1 MKKGLAA
8 LAAACFLFAG
18 VGKAQAVVGIPDD
31 VPGATLLFPFFK
43 VNPDRTASSTL
54 DTLLVVTNASSF
66 NGISVHFTIW
76 TVESIHAYDFTV
88 TLTKH
93 DVFACTLYDIL
104 VSDEGCAAEGVAPAP
119 PAAAAHLE
127 TTINGRTLLAGYV
140 TADLVS
146 ADPQN
151 LDPEE
156 DNDVY
161 PFRYW
166 NILIGHEYVVD
177 LPAGSA
183 GGFNAVSIEAVDP
196 DAGHPTGLNHL
207 GVNDGFYVDDG
218 ALGGDGDFLE
228 RIDGNTGV
236 LVQTGDTADGD
247 GDDDDTY
254 DLIVRYFTSEAL
266 DIQTEL
272 WVWKETDVDSY
283 DPVLV
288 VYDEEENSHSIT
300 QPFPDEVNFVNVVD
314 IITPHVPGG
323 WFRIPMPEDEQSVA
337 HSVQLA
343 QSDDATLRWDA
354 IFPAHRQYTDYLG
367 GDGNE

>member
-1 MKKGLAA
+1 
-8 LAAACFLFAG
+8 

-43 VNPDRTASSTL
+43 VNPDRTANSTL
-54 DTLLVVTNASSF
+54 DTLLVVTNAYNS
-66 NGISVHFTIW
+66 GVTVHFTIW
-76 TVESIHAYDFTV
+76 TVESVHAYDFSV

-104 VSDEGCAAEGVAPAP
+104 VSDDGCETEGVAPAP
-119 PAAAAHLE
+119 DAAAASLE

-146 ADPQN
+146 AATS
-151 LDPEE
+151 LDPID

-161 PFRYW
+161 PFLYY

-218 ALGGDGDFLE
+218 ALGGVGDFLE

-266 DIQTEL
+266 AIQTEL
-272 WVWKETDVDSY
+272 WVWKETDADSY
-283 DPVLV
+283 RPVLA
-288 VYDEEENSHSIT
+288 VYDEEENVHSIP
-300 QPFPDEVNFVNVVD
+300 QPFPDEVNFVNVAD

-323 WFRIPMPEDEQSVA
+323 WFRIPMPEWEQSVA

-343 QSDDATLRWDA
+343 HDEDAQLRWDA

-367 GDGNE
+367 GDATE